1 MKLMEFLVDND
12 WANSFGEAR
21 RYVGLGAVKV
31 NDEIAT
37 DAAMEL
43 PDFSIIQLGK
53 HKIAVY
59 TQLGE
64 IMGYRI
70 VVPEKDMHYFIVD
83 SNNRYFQE
91 VTFDTVQTTSR
102 KSYAYPF
109 YTESAAQEMAWEL
122 SAITDQWFG
131 VVWKG

>member
-1 MKLMEFLVDND
+1 MKLMEFLVDNN
-12 WANSFGEAR
+12 WASGFVEAR
-21 RYVGLGAVKV
+21 RYVALGAVKV

-43 PDFSIIQLGK
+43 PDFFIIQLGK
-53 HKIAVY
+53 HKIAAYATV
-59 TQLGE
+59 E
-64 IMGYRI
+64 EFMGYRI

-102 KSYAYPF
+102 KDYAYPF

-122 SAITDQWFG
+122 SALTGQWFG